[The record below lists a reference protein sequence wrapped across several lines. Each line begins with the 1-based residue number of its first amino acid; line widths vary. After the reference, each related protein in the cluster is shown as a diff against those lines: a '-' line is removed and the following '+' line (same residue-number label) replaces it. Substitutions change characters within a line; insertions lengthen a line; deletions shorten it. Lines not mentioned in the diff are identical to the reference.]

1 MDKNFTTD
9 VTSSSSDVVIA
20 KTIAAVTLFLV
31 SVISG
36 IIPFKLAQVYKWND
50 QSVEDNKKREQKTK
64 LIVSILLCFGGGVL
78 LATTFLHLLPDI
90 KAEILVLQQQKLI
103 PNWQVALAELLMCG
117 GFFLIYLIEELV
129 HNYLHRHQR
138 KKQKEKDAIAK
149 NDDETSSYEDPFK
162 RGINAR
168 NSAIINR
175 FADKNGEHND
185 GYMNE
190 NSVSDLIPTN
200 QLKNVIIAD
209 NIQKKQQT
217 HGHGHS
223 HMPLPLPHGEEEDF
237 LVSSMRGLLIV
248 LALSIHELF
257 EGLAVGLEK
266 SSGSVYYMFG
276 AVAAHK
282 FVIAFCV
289 GVELM
294 IQKTRVWLAFCYIV
308 VYSIVSAI
316 GIGVGILLG
325 LGDNADSMQ
334 VPSVVLQGLATG
346 TLLYVVFF
354 EVLSKDRSGLI
365 PYCAVLF
372 GFLLMFGLQFIGK

>member
-1 MDKNFTTD
+1 METNFTID
-9 VTSSSSDVVIA
+9 VTGSSSDVVIA

-36 IIPFKLAQVYKWND
+36 IIPFKLAQIYKWND

-90 KAEILVLQQQKLI
+90 KAEILMLQQQKLI

-129 HNYLHRHQR
+129 HNYLHRHQH
-138 KKQKEKDAIAK
+138 KKQKKKDAVEK
-149 NDDETSSYEDPFK
+149 NNDTSSYEDPFK

-175 FADKNGEHND
+175 FSEKDGQLNEGYLNG
-185 GYMNE
+185 
-190 NSVSDLIPTN
+190 NSVSDLIPSN
-200 QLKNVIIAD
+200 QLNNVIIPD
-209 NIQKKQQT
+209 NIQKKQI

-223 HMPLPLPHGEEEDF
+223 HMPLPLPHTEEEEDF

-276 AVAAHK
+276 AVA
-282 FVIAFCV
+282 V
-289 GVELM
+289 
-294 IQKTRVWLAFCYIV
+294 RNLAF
-308 VYSIVSAI
+308 
-316 GIGVGILLG
+316 
-325 LGDNADSMQ
+325 
-334 VPSVVLQGLATG
+334 
-346 TLLYVVFF
+346 
-354 EVLSKDRSGLI
+354 
-365 PYCAVLF
+365 
-372 GFLLMFGLQFIGK
+372 

>member
-1 MDKNFTTD
+1 METNSTVD
-9 VTSSSSDVVIA
+9 VTGSNSDVVIA
-20 KTIAAVTLFLV
+20 KSIAAVTLFLV

-36 IIPFKLAQVYKWND
+36 IIPFKLAQIYKWND

-90 KAEILVLQQQKLI
+90 KEEILMLQEENLI
-103 PNWQVALAELLMCG
+103 PKWQVALAELLMCS

-129 HNYLHRHQR
+129 HYYLHRNQH
-138 KKQKEKDAIAK
+138 KKLKEKHAREK
-149 NDDETSSYEDPFK
+149 KDDTTTSFEDPFK

-175 FADKNGEHND
+175 FSEKDGENND
-185 GYMNE
+185 EYMNE
-190 NSVSDLIPTN
+190 NSISDLIPSN
-200 QLKNVIIAD
+200 QLNNVIIAD
-209 NIQKKQQT
+209 NIQKKQC

-223 HMPLPLPHGEEEDF
+223 HMPPPQSEEEDF

-276 AVAAHK
+276 AVA
-282 FVIAFCV
+282 VRIA
-289 GVELM
+289 
-294 IQKTRVWLAFCYIV
+294 
-308 VYSIVSAI
+308 
-316 GIGVGILLG
+316 
-325 LGDNADSMQ
+325 
-334 VPSVVLQGLATG
+334 
-346 TLLYVVFF
+346 
-354 EVLSKDRSGLI
+354 
-365 PYCAVLF
+365 
-372 GFLLMFGLQFIGK
+372 

>member
-1 MDKNFTTD
+1 METNSTIDETD
-9 VTSSSSDVVIA
+9 SNSDVVIA
-20 KTIAAVTLFLV
+20 KSIAAVTLFLV

-36 IIPFKLAQVYKWND
+36 IIPFKLAQIYKWND
-50 QSVEDNKKREQKTK
+50 QSLEDNKKREQKTK

-90 KAEILVLQQQKLI
+90 RTEIQVLQEQKLI
-103 PNWQVALAELLMCG
+103 PNWQVALAELLMCS

-129 HNYLHRHQR
+129 HNFLHRSQH
-138 KKQKEKDAIAK
+138 KKLKEKDAREK
-149 NDDETSSYEDPFK
+149 SDETATSFEDPFK
-162 RGINAR
+162 
-168 NSAIINR
+168 
-175 FADKNGEHND
+175 
-185 GYMNE
+185 
-190 NSVSDLIPTN
+190 P
-200 QLKNVIIAD
+200 D
-209 NIQKKQQT
+209 NIQKKQS

-223 HMPLPLPHGEEEDF
+223 HMPLQLPHAEEEDF

-266 SSGSVYYMFG
+266 SSGSVYYMFA

-316 GIGVGILLG
+316 GIGVGILLS
-325 LGDNADSMQ
+325 LGNNADSME

-372 GFLLMFGLQFIGK
+372 GFLLMFALQFIGK

>member
-1 MDKNFTTD
+1 METNSTID
-9 VTSSSSDVVIA
+9 VTGSSSEVVIA
-20 KTIAAVTLFLV
+20 KSIAAVTLFLV

-36 IIPFKLAQVYKWND
+36 IIPFKLAQIYKWND

-129 HNYLHRHQR
+129 HNYLHRHQH
-138 KKQKEKDAIAK
+138 KKQKEKDAREK
-149 NDDETSSYEDPFK
+149 NDDTTTSFEDPFK

-175 FADKNGEHND
+175 FSVND
-185 GYMNE
+185 GENNDEYLNG
-190 NSVSDLIPTN
+190 NSVSDLIPSN
-200 QLKNVIIAD
+200 QLNNVIIAD
-209 NIQKKQQT
+209 NIQKKQS

-223 HMPLPLPHGEEEDF
+223 HMPLPLPNSEEDDF

-276 AVAAHK
+276 AVAVSYDLH
-282 FVIAFCV
+282 FI
-289 GVELM
+289 
-294 IQKTRVWLAFCYIV
+294 IIV
-308 VYSIVSAI
+308 
-316 GIGVGILLG
+316 
-325 LGDNADSMQ
+325 
-334 VPSVVLQGLATG
+334 
-346 TLLYVVFF
+346 
-354 EVLSKDRSGLI
+354 LI
-365 PYCAVLF
+365 
-372 GFLLMFGLQFIGK
+372 